1 MSYVN
6 NPVKY
11 ISNIVKEYK
20 QWNNAVGRKDE
31 AAQAGQ
37 FWGAALQGR
46 RYDAKG
52 KQIKKK

>member
-6 NPVKY
+6 NPIKY
-11 ISNIVKEYK
+11 IGNIVKEYK

>member
-37 FWGAALQGR
+37 FWGATLQGR

>member
-11 ISNIVKEYK
+11 INNIVKEWK
-20 QWNNAVGRKDE
+20 QWNNAVGRKQE
-31 AAQAGQ
+31 AAEAGQ
-37 FWGAALQGR
+37 FWGAVVKGR
-46 RYDAKG
+46 SYDAKG